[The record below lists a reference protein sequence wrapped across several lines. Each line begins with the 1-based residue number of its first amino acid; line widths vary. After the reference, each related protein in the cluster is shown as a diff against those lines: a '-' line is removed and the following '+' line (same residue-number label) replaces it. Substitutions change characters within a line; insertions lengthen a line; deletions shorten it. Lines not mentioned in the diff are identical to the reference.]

1 MKLKHNNTAVKPF
14 FRASVRN
21 AADGGAAVLELM
33 VYEQIGEDFW
43 TGGGITAK
51 NFKQQIDQAG
61 AFSRIAMRINSPGGD
76 AFEGV
81 AILNLLRS
89 LGKPVD
95 VHVDGIAA
103 SAASII
109 AMAGDTISMG
119 SGAMIMIHNAWTFAM
134 GNAVELTKQ
143 ASTLSA
149 IDGSIAQAYVDR
161 TGQTFDVVKAMMD
174 QETWLGADE
183 AVALGF
189 ATAKAEP
196 AGKNAALNMARGFKA
211 LAQFAHVPEN
221 LKAVADETADIECVC
236 DCVACKGGDC
246 ANCSMTVCR
255 DAYCEDCP
263 IQKAAKTDEAN
274 NTLVISEQLFRDLS
288 IPAMF
293 ARMSAQQKDGCEVQL
308 STGPILALRRFG
320 SASLNLASTGE
331 GTAQVARVTGILAPY
346 DSASSDLGGFQE
358 VYQAGCFNKFL
369 AQDDPRVLF
378 NHNIDHVLGRKSA
391 GTARFWEEPDGLHYD
406 ADLPD
411 TQAARDLQ
419 VSMARGDIKES
430 SAAFYIT
437 DYAWENRSGVRTRVI
452 KEARLVEGSPHSFAA
467 YAESTAKPAEVPQA
481 IVNHELELIGARL
494 RLLRVA

>member
-1 MKLKHNNTAVKPF
+1 MKIKSAVTETKPF
-14 FRASVRN
+14 FRAAVRKD
-21 AADGGAAVLELM
+21 AAGAQVLELM

-51 NFKQQIDQAG
+51 NFKTQIDQAG
-61 AFSRIAMRINSPGGD
+61 EFARISLRINSPGGD

-95 VHVDGIAA
+95 VCVDGIAA

-109 AMAGDTISMG
+109 AMAGDTIAMG
-119 SGAMIMIHNAWTFAM
+119 SGAMLMIHNAWTVVM

-161 TGQTFDVVKAMMD
+161 TGQKLDVVKAMMD
-174 QETWLGADE
+174 AETWMGAEE
-183 AVALGF
+183 AIALGF
-189 ATAKAEP
+189 ATAKAGPCGEG
-196 AGKNAALNMARGFKA
+196 AMNMARGFKA
-211 LAQFAHVPEN
+211 MAKFAHVPAE
-221 LKAVADETADIECVC
+221 LKAVEEAADPKPEETE
-236 DCVACKGGDC
+236 K
-246 ANCSMTVCR
+246 S
-255 DAYCEDCP
+255 P
-263 IQKAAKTDEAN
+263 KTLAITE
-274 NTLVISEQLFRDLS
+274 ELFQNLS

-293 ARMSAQQKDGCEVQL
+293 ARMSARQMDGCEVQL

-320 SASLNLASTGE
+320 SAALNLASVGSS
-331 GTAQVARVTGILAPY
+331 QVARVTGVLAPY

-358 VYQAGCFNKFL
+358 VYRPGCFTKWL
-369 AQDDPRVLF
+369 VCDDPRVLF
-378 NHNIDHVLGRKSA
+378 NHNIDYVLGRKSA

-411 TQAARDLQ
+411 TQAARDLR
-419 VSMARGDIKES
+419 VSMERGDIKES
-430 SAAFYIT
+430 SAAFYIM
-437 DYAWENRSGVRTRVI
+437 DYAWENRGGVRTRVI

-467 YAESTAKPAEVPQA
+467 YSESTAKPADAPKAAVVV
-481 IVNHELELIGARL
+481 IVADHELELVGARL
-494 RLLRVA
+494 RLLRAA